1 MILTILAPLK
11 LEPLLKHICLTFPLQ
26 AINLL
31 SAWMNE
37 SVSGLC
43 VTLIWTA
50 RQVNIAPVSY
60 HFSLSLTMN
69 VPTILMVQWMNGGPS
84 LNLSLGKSAIICF
97 LILPLIFCHVTHLNM
112 ADLITELPQE
122 PLHHISL
129 RSITIPLP
137 L

>member
-60 HFSLSLTMN
+60 
-69 VPTILMVQWMNGGPS
+69 PS
-84 LNLSLGKSAIICF
+84 LLASL
-97 LILPLIFCHVTHLNM
+97 
-112 ADLITELPQE
+112 
-122 PLHHISL
+122 
-129 RSITIPLP
+129 
-137 L
+137 